1 MSVNIPEKLRP
12 HIDHFI
18 DLTFSTNACFLFSPS
33 QIALSAVVYAAS
45 KVRVNLD
52 GYLTDLLFVD
62 RIDEIQYLQRAMSTL
77 WTMVNSLEGPP
88 KERVKQIE
96 KKLDNCR
103 NQSNNPD
110 SNEYKRAED
119 DEEMADDTEKYSK
132 ICEEQER
139 SDQKLIESSGM
150 ASSRRS
156 K

>member
-62 RIDEIQYLQRAMSTL
+62 
-77 WTMVNSLEGPP
+77 
-88 KERVKQIE
+88 
-96 KKLDNCR
+96 
-103 NQSNNPD
+103 
-110 SNEYKRAED
+110 
-119 DEEMADDTEKYSK
+119 
-132 ICEEQER
+132 
-139 SDQKLIESSGM
+139 
-150 ASSRRS
+150 
-156 K
+156 